1 MEIAI
6 SIAALIVGC
15 IIGWLAQKSRQQA
28 LITKNEMLTKQADE
42 TKDEAQRQLAA
53 VKEEAERR
61 LESAKAEAQQNMNNA
76 KAEAQ
81 QQLDIAKREASER
94 LEATKAEA
102 QQQLEATKKEA
113 SEQLAKTKAEAQ
125 QQLEATK
132 KEASEQLAKTKAE
145 AQQQLETL
153 KKEASEQLARTKAEA
168 QQQLEATKK
177 EASEQLARTKAE
189 AQQQLEA
196 VKKEASEQLEATKK
210 EASDLLAKTKAEAEA
225 QQQKALAEKDAAWN
239 DIMKGQEQRFNE
251 TMARMSEQMKNAT
264 ADMLKDRQKEF
275 ADSSNQQLG
284 QIVNP
289 LRETIDK
296 MKQTMA
302 DTTLKQTEM
311 SSVLKDNIER
321 SMQQAMAAKK
331 SAEELANALKHGSK
345 VQGDWGEAVLDELL
359 TSQGLVR
366 GIHYDTQA
374 VIRDAQ
380 GNTVHTDDGA
390 TLRPDVILHL
400 DQRREVIIDSKVS
413 LTAFLDYA
421 NADNEADRQRFLK
434 THIDSLQKH
443 VKELST
449 KDYSAYVQPP
459 KVRMDYVIMFV
470 PHTGALWTALNA
482 QPDLWRKAMEQN
494 VFIADEQTLFAAL
507 RIISLTWT
515 QIRQAENHEQVYRLA
530 NEMLDRVGQ
539 FMKKYTAIGKALKTA
554 TTAYD
559 DAERK
564 LQPSGQSILQTC
576 AKLQKLGAK
585 QSDKNPLPQLID
597 IDEVAALTP
606 PAEDKDDN

>member
-28 LITKNEMLTKQADE
+28 LITQNEMLTKQADE
-42 TKDEAQRQLAA
+42 IKNEAQRQLAA

-61 LESAKAEAQQNMNNA
+61 MESAKAEAQQNMNNA

-81 QQLDIAKREASER
+81 QQLDIAKREANER
-94 LEATKAEA
+94 LDA
-102 QQQLEATKKEA
+102 
-113 SEQLAKTKAEAQ
+113 TKAEAQ

-153 KKEASEQLARTKAEA
+153 KKEASEQLET
-168 QQQLEATKK
+168 TKK
-177 EASEQLARTKAE
+177 EAN
-189 AQQQLEA
+189 
-196 VKKEASEQLEATKK
+196 
-210 EASDLLAKTKAEAEA
+210 DLLAKTKAEAEA

-251 TMARMSEQMKNAT
+251 TMTRMSEQMKNAT

-597 IDEVAALTP
+597 IDEVAALAQ
-606 PAEDKDDN
+606 PAEDQDDN

>member
-28 LITKNEMLTKQADE
+28 LITQNEMLAKQADE

-94 LEATKAEA
+94 LETTKAEAQQQLEATKKEASEQLARTKAEA

-145 AQQQLETL
+145 AQQQLEAL
-153 KKEASEQLARTKAEA
+153 KN
-168 QQQLEATKK
+168 
-177 EASEQLARTKAE
+177 
-189 AQQQLEA
+189 
-196 VKKEASEQLEATKK
+196 EASEQLETTKK

-251 TMARMSEQMKNAT
+251 TMTRMSEQMKNAT

-321 SMQQAMAAKK
+321 SMQQALAAKK

-597 IDEVAALTP
+597 IDEVAALAP
-606 PAEDKDDN
+606 PADDQDNN

>member
-28 LITKNEMLTKQADE
+28 LITQNEMLAKQADE
-42 TKDEAQRQLAA
+42 TKNEAQRQLAA

-94 LEATKAEA
+94 LDATKAEA

-113 SEQLAKTKAEAQ
+113 SEQLDAAKAEAQ
-125 QQLEATK
+125 QQLETLK

-153 KKEASEQLARTKAEA
+153 KKEASEQLET
-168 QQQLEATKK
+168 TKK
-177 EASEQLARTKAE
+177 EAN
-189 AQQQLEA
+189 
-196 VKKEASEQLEATKK
+196 
-210 EASDLLAKTKAEAEA
+210 DLLAKTKAEAEA

-251 TMARMSEQMKNAT
+251 TMTRMSEQMKNAT

-597 IDEVAALTP
+597 IDEVAALAQ
-606 PAEDKDDN
+606 PAEDQDNN

>member
-61 LESAKAEAQQNMNNA
+61 LESAKTEAQQNMNNA

-113 SEQLAKTKAEAQ
+113 SEQLAK
-125 QQLEATK
+125 
-132 KEASEQLAKTKAE
+132 
-145 AQQQLETL
+145 
-153 KKEASEQLARTKAEA
+153 
-168 QQQLEATKK
+168 
-177 EASEQLARTKAE
+177 TKAE

-366 GIHYDTQA
+366 GIHYDTQT

-539 FMKKYTAIGKALKTA
+539 FMKKYAAIGKALKTA

-597 IDEVAALTP
+597 IDEVAALVQP
-606 PAEDKDDN
+606 SDDKDDN

>member
-102 QQQLEATKKEA
+102 QH
-113 SEQLAKTKAEAQ
+113 
-125 QQLEATK
+125 
-132 KEASEQLAKTKAE
+132 
-145 AQQQLETL
+145 QLETL
-153 KKEASEQLARTKAEA
+153 KKEASEQLAK
-168 QQQLEATKK
+168 
-177 EASEQLARTKAE
+177 TKAE

-251 TMARMSEQMKNAT
+251 AMARMSEQMKNAT

-597 IDEVAALTP
+597 IDEVAALVQ
-606 PAEDKDDN
+606 PADDKDDN

>member
-102 QQQLEATKKEA
+102 QQQLEALKKEASEQLETTKKEA
-113 SEQLAKTKAEAQ
+113 SEQLAK
-125 QQLEATK
+125 
-132 KEASEQLAKTKAE
+132 
-145 AQQQLETL
+145 
-153 KKEASEQLARTKAEA
+153 
-168 QQQLEATKK
+168 
-177 EASEQLARTKAE
+177 TKAE

-210 EASDLLAKTKAEAEA
+210 EAGDLLAKTKAEAEA

-421 NADNEADRQRFLK
+421 NADNEAERQRFLK

-597 IDEVAALTP
+597 IDEVAALAP
-606 PAEDKDDN
+606 PAEDQDDN

>member
-102 QQQLEATKKEA
+102 QQQLEGTKKEASEQLAKTKAEAQQQLEATKKEA
-113 SEQLAKTKAEAQ
+113 SEQLARTKAEAQ

-153 KKEASEQLARTKAEA
+153 
-168 QQQLEATKK
+168 
-177 EASEQLARTKAE
+177 
-189 AQQQLEA
+189 
-196 VKKEASEQLEATKK
+196 KKEASEQLEATKK

-597 IDEVAALTP
+597 IDEVAALAP
-606 PAEDKDDN
+606 PAEDQDDN

>member
-6 SIAALIVGC
+6 NIVALIVGC

-125 QQLEATK
+125 QQLEA
-132 KEASEQLAKTKAE
+132 
-145 AQQQLETL
+145 
-153 KKEASEQLARTKAEA
+153 
-168 QQQLEATKK
+168 
-177 EASEQLARTKAE
+177 
-189 AQQQLEA
+189 

-210 EASDLLAKTKAEAEA
+210 EAGDLLAKTKAEAEA
-225 QQQKALAEKDAAWN
+225 QQQKAIAEKDAAWN

-251 TMARMSEQMKNAT
+251 TMARMRAQMKNAT

-366 GIHYDTQA
+366 GIHYDTQT

-421 NADNEADRQRFLK
+421 NAATEADSQRFLK

-515 QIRQAENHEQVYRLA
+515 QIRQAENHEQGYRLA
-530 NEMLDRVGQ
+530 KEMLDRVGQ

-564 LQPSGQSILQTC
+564 LQPSVQSILQTC

-597 IDEVAALTP
+597 IDEVAALVP
-606 PAEDKDDN
+606 PADDQDDN

>member
-61 LESAKAEAQQNMNNA
+61 LESAKTEAQQNMNNA
-76 KAEAQ
+76 KAEDQ
-81 QQLDIAKREASER
+81 QRLDIAKREASER

-125 QQLEATK
+125 QQLEA
-132 KEASEQLAKTKAE
+132 
-145 AQQQLETL
+145 
-153 KKEASEQLARTKAEA
+153 
-168 QQQLEATKK
+168 
-177 EASEQLARTKAE
+177 
-189 AQQQLEA
+189 
-196 VKKEASEQLEATKK
+196 VKKEASEQLEALKK

-597 IDEVAALTP
+597 IDEVAALVQ
-606 PAEDKDDN
+606 PADDQDDN

>member
-61 LESAKAEAQQNMNNA
+61 LESAKAEAQQNMNNT

-125 QQLEATK
+125 QQLE
-132 KEASEQLAKTKAE
+132 
-145 AQQQLETL
+145 TL
-153 KKEASEQLARTKAEA
+153 
-168 QQQLEATKK
+168 KK

-597 IDEVAALTP
+597 IDEVAALAP
-606 PAEDKDDN
+606 PADDQDDN

>member
-28 LITKNEMLTKQADE
+28 LITKNEMLTKQADD

-113 SEQLAKTKAEAQ
+113 SDLLAK
-125 QQLEATK
+125 
-132 KEASEQLAKTKAE
+132 
-145 AQQQLETL
+145 
-153 KKEASEQLARTKAEA
+153 
-168 QQQLEATKK
+168 
-177 EASEQLARTKAE
+177 TKAE

-210 EASDLLAKTKAEAEA
+210 EAGDLLAKTKAEAEA

-597 IDEVAALTP
+597 IDEVAALAP
-606 PAEDKDDN
+606 PAEDQDDN

>member
-28 LITKNEMLTKQADE
+28 LITKNEMLTKQADD

-61 LESAKAEAQQNMNNA
+61 LESAKTEAQQNMNNA

-81 QQLDIAKREASER
+81 QRLDIAKREASER

-125 QQLEATK
+125 QQLEA
-132 KEASEQLAKTKAE
+132 
-145 AQQQLETL
+145 L
-153 KKEASEQLARTKAEA
+153 KN
-168 QQQLEATKK
+168 
-177 EASEQLARTKAE
+177 
-189 AQQQLEA
+189 
-196 VKKEASEQLEATKK
+196 EASEQLEATKK

-597 IDEVAALTP
+597 IDEVAALAP
-606 PAEDKDDN
+606 PAEDQDDN

>member
-28 LITKNEMLTKQADE
+28 LITKNEMLTKQADD

-102 QQQLEATKKEA
+102 QQQLETLKKEA
-113 SEQLAKTKAEAQ
+113 SE
-125 QQLEATK
+125 QLEATK

-145 AQQQLETL
+145 AQQQLE
-153 KKEASEQLARTKAEA
+153 
-168 QQQLEATKK
+168 
-177 EASEQLARTKAE
+177 
-189 AQQQLEA
+189 A
-196 VKKEASEQLEATKK
+196 VKKEASEQLETTKK
-210 EASDLLAKTKAEAEA
+210 EAGDLLAKTKAEAEA

-251 TMARMSEQMKNAT
+251 TMARMSEQMKNTT

-539 FMKKYTAIGKALKTA
+539 FMKKFTAIDRALKSATA
-554 TTAYD
+554 AYD
-559 DAERK
+559 DANRK

-597 IDEVAALTP
+597 IDDIAVIAP
-606 PAEDKDDN
+606 PAEDNEEGKI

>member
-28 LITKNEMLTKQADE
+28 LITQNEMLAKQADE
-42 TKDEAQRQLAA
+42 IKNEAQRQLAA

-81 QQLDIAKREASER
+81 QQLDITKREANER
-94 LEATKAEA
+94 LDTAKAEA
-102 QQQLEATKKEA
+102 QQQLETLKKEA
-113 SEQLAKTKAEAQ
+113 SK
-125 QQLEATK
+125 QLEATK

-145 AQQQLETL
+145 AQQQLET
-153 KKEASEQLARTKAEA
+153 
-168 QQQLEATKK
+168 
-177 EASEQLARTKAE
+177 
-189 AQQQLEA
+189 
-196 VKKEASEQLEATKK
+196 TKK

-239 DIMKGQEQRFNE
+239 DIMRGQEQRFNE
-251 TMARMSEQMKNAT
+251 TMTRMSEQMKNAT

-321 SMQQAMAAKK
+321 SMQQAIAAKK

-597 IDEVAALTP
+597 IDEVATLAP
-606 PAEDKDDN
+606 PAEDQDNN

>member
-125 QQLEATK
+125 QQLE
-132 KEASEQLAKTKAE
+132 
-145 AQQQLETL
+145 TL
-153 KKEASEQLARTKAEA
+153 
-168 QQQLEATKK
+168 
-177 EASEQLARTKAE
+177 
-189 AQQQLEA
+189 
-196 VKKEASEQLEATKK
+196 KKEASEQLEATKK

-380 GNTVHTDDGA
+380 GNTVHTDNGA

-597 IDEVAALTP
+597 IDEIAALAP
-606 PAEDKDDN
+606 PADDQDDN

>member
-28 LITKNEMLTKQADE
+28 LITKNEMLTKQADD

-61 LESAKAEAQQNMNNA
+61 LESAKTEAQQNMNNA

-81 QQLDIAKREASER
+81 QRLDIAKREASER

-102 QQQLEATKKEA
+102 QQQLEVTKKEA
-113 SEQLAKTKAEAQ
+113 SEQLAK
-125 QQLEATK
+125 
-132 KEASEQLAKTKAE
+132 
-145 AQQQLETL
+145 
-153 KKEASEQLARTKAEA
+153 
-168 QQQLEATKK
+168 
-177 EASEQLARTKAE
+177 TKAE

-449 KDYSAYVQPP
+449 KDYSAYVQQP

-597 IDEVAALTP
+597 IDEVAALAP
-606 PAEDKDDN
+606 PAEDQDDN

>member
-28 LITKNEMLTKQADE
+28 LITQNEMLAKQADE
-42 TKDEAQRQLAA
+42 IKNEAQRQLAA

-94 LEATKAEA
+94 LDATKAEA
-102 QQQLEATKKEA
+102 QQQLETAKKEA
-113 SEQLAKTKAEAQ
+113 NE
-125 QQLEATK
+125 QLEATK

-153 KKEASEQLARTKAEA
+153 KKEASEQLET
-168 QQQLEATKK
+168 
-177 EASEQLARTKAE
+177 
-189 AQQQLEA
+189 
-196 VKKEASEQLEATKK
+196 TKK

-251 TMARMSEQMKNAT
+251 TMTRMSEQMKNAT

-597 IDEVAALTP
+597 IDEVAALAQ
-606 PAEDKDDN
+606 PADDQDDN

>member
-53 VKEEAERR
+53 VKEETERR

-81 QQLDIAKREASER
+81 QRLDIAKREASER

-113 SEQLAKTKAEAQ
+113 SEQLAK
-125 QQLEATK
+125 
-132 KEASEQLAKTKAE
+132 
-145 AQQQLETL
+145 
-153 KKEASEQLARTKAEA
+153 
-168 QQQLEATKK
+168 
-177 EASEQLARTKAE
+177 TKAE

-539 FMKKYTAIGKALKTA
+539 FMKKFTAIGKALKTA

-597 IDEVAALTP
+597 IDEVAALAP
-606 PAEDKDDN
+606 PADDQDDN

>member
-125 QQLEATK
+125 QQLETLKKEASEQLEATK

-145 AQQQLETL
+145 A
-153 KKEASEQLARTKAEA
+153 EAH
-168 QQQLEATKK
+168 
-177 EASEQLARTKAE
+177 
-189 AQQQLEA
+189 
-196 VKKEASEQLEATKK
+196 
-210 EASDLLAKTKAEAEA
+210 
-225 QQQKALAEKDAAWN
+225 QQKALAEKDAAWN

-366 GIHYDTQA
+366 GIHYDTQT

-597 IDEVAALTP
+597 IDEVAALAP
-606 PAEDKDDN
+606 PADDKDDN

>member
-42 TKDEAQRQLAA
+42 TKDEAQRQLAV
-53 VKEEAERR
+53 VKEEAELR
-61 LESAKAEAQQNMNNA
+61 LESTKAEAQQNMNNA

-94 LEATKAEA
+94 LEATK
-102 QQQLEATKKEA
+102 K
-113 SEQLAKTKAEAQ
+113 EAQ

-153 KKEASEQLARTKAEA
+153 KKEASEQL
-168 QQQLEATKK
+168 EATKK
-177 EASEQLARTKAE
+177 EAG
-189 AQQQLEA
+189 
-196 VKKEASEQLEATKK
+196 
-210 EASDLLAKTKAEAEA
+210 DLLAKTKAEAEA

-251 TMARMSEQMKNAT
+251 TMTRMSEQMKNAT

-597 IDEVAALTP
+597 IDEVAALAP
-606 PAEDKDDN
+606 PADDQDDN

>member
-42 TKDEAQRQLAA
+42 IKDEAQRQLAA

-125 QQLEATK
+125 Q
-132 KEASEQLAKTKAE
+132 
-145 AQQQLETL
+145 
-153 KKEASEQLARTKAEA
+153 
-168 QQQLEATKK
+168 
-177 EASEQLARTKAE
+177 
-189 AQQQLEA
+189 
-196 VKKEASEQLEATKK
+196 QLEATKK

-539 FMKKYTAIGKALKTA
+539 FMKKFTAIDRALKSATA
-554 TTAYD
+554 AYD
-559 DAERK
+559 DANRK

-597 IDEVAALTP
+597 IDDIAVIAP
-606 PAEDKDDN
+606 PAEDNEEGKI